1 MGDGS
6 DGALTIADGGQVS
19 GTSGTIG
26 SNAVGEVIVVGSD
39 GSGNGSNWSSTG
51 DLLVGDTGTGTL
63 AIQNGGTV
71 TVNGTSFIAYD
82 AGSQGTVTV
91 SGQDAGGNAASWT
104 SGGDLVIGQFGTG
117 ALTISDGGAVTNATG
132 YVGASGGS
140 AGTVVVSGRAGDGTA
155 STWTNSGDLRVGEE
169 SSGALTV
176 QDGGAVTVG
185 GDLAVGGFGGTGTVV
200 VTNAGQL
207 SSGSGMIGSNTGG
220 DGQVLVAGSGS
231 NWDTTGRITV
241 GGYATGSLRL
251 ADGGQVSSDDGV
263 VGSGAQGDVVV
274 TGAGTAWVN
283 TQQFTVGSFGA
294 GTLRIEDGGSI
305 ISNQGYIGANS
316 TGSVIVTGAGSNWL
330 VTDFS
335 LTVGNDGDGTLTI
348 EDGGRVRAGGG
359 LSLGVSAI
367 SSGNVILQGTAGSRA
382 TLETSQIEAGLG
394 AISFSVDGGLLRATR
409 DESNFFVDFDGYDV
423 TLGANGGVI
432 DTAGHDIGISP
443 RIVGAGDLIK
453 DGTGTLTLTGSNTY
467 TGGTTI
473 AAGTLQLGDGGAT
486 GSIVGDVLDNGRL
499 IFNRSDSITF
509 AGVISGT
516 GSLSQIG
523 TGTTTLTG
531 ANSYA
536 GGTTIAAGTL
546 RVSSNANLGV
556 AAGGVSFD
564 GGTLN
569 TTADM
574 TSGRD
579 VVFAG
584 IGTLVTDVGT
594 TFSHSGAISGAG
606 SFIKAGAGTAV
617 LTGNSGGYTG
627 AAQIEAGTLAV
638 NGIMG
643 GSLGVAA
650 TGRLEGLGRVG
661 TVSNSGVVAPG
672 FAGAMGTLTI
682 AGDYAGNGGRL
693 EIATALGEDDSPTSR
708 LVVNGNTSGATQVDV
723 INRGGLGGQTTEGI
737 KIIDILG
744 ASNGRFTLNG
754 NYVYQGDQA
763 MIAGA
768 YVYRLYQGGVSTPSD
783 GDWYLRSVL
792 LNPTPNDP
800 SPSEP
805 LPLYQPG
812 VPVYEIYAANLRA
825 LNTLPT
831 LQQRVGNRSWT
842 AGANEGSGVWG
853 RIEGARNRADAQSSA
868 SLSDQTVNS
877 WKMQLG
883 ADRALIST
891 PEGKRLMAGINIYY
905 GQATSQVRSVFGDG
919 SIATDGYGVGATLT
933 WYGVDGFYVDGE
945 VQMSWFD
952 SDLTSRILG
961 PLAKNNGEGQALG
974 IELGKRSPIGRKL
987 SVTPQLQ
994 MIYSNVDF
1002 DGFTDPTGAFVRAD
1016 RGDSLKSRLGL
1027 SLDRQNVWDG
1037 GRSHVYGLLNLN
1049 YDWLEGSRTLVSGTP
1064 IDRTEKRLWSELGI
1078 GASVNWG
1085 DRITLYGEASGG
1097 SPFRDFAS
1105 SYVLKG
1111 NVGVRLRF

>member
-1 MGDGS
+1 MSSLFADERDKVRQRAVLLSSTTIMALICSALDVAPVSAQSVTSTGAVTPAPVQTPIWATGAPIVVGDGT
-6 DGALTIADGGQVS
+6 DGTLTITDGGQIS

-26 SNAVGEVIVVGSD
+26 SNAIGDVTVAGSD
-39 GSGNGSNWSSTG
+39 GGGNSSTWSNTG
-51 DLLVGDTGTGTL
+51 DLLIGDTGTGTL
-63 AIQNGGTV
+63 TIQNGGVV
-71 TVNGTSFIAYD
+71 TVDGTSFVAYD
-82 AGSQGTVTV
+82 AGSAGTVIV
-91 SGQDAGGNAASWT
+91 SGQDAGGHAASWT

-185 GDLAVGGFGGTGTVV
+185 GDLAVGGFGGTGTVA

-251 ADGGQVSSDDGV
+251 ADRGQVSSDDGV

-283 TQQFTVGSFGA
+283 AQQFTVGSFGA

-473 AAGTLQLGDGGAT
+473 AAGTL
-486 GSIVGDVLDNGRL
+486 
-499 IFNRSDSITF
+499 
-509 AGVISGT
+509 
-516 GSLSQIG
+516 
-523 TGTTTLTG
+523 
-531 ANSYA
+531 
-536 GGTTIAAGTL
+536 
-546 RVSSNANLGV
+546 RVSSNANLGA

-584 IGTLVTDVGT
+584 TGTLVTDVGT

-606 SFIKAGAGTAV
+606 SFIKAGSGTAV

-708 LVVNGNTSGATQVDV
+708 LVVNGSTSGTTQVEV

-800 SPSEP
+800 SPSDP

-812 VPVYEIYAANLRA
+812 VPVYEIYAANLQA

-853 RIEGARNRADAQSSA
+853 RIEGARNRVDAQSST

-891 PEGKRLMAGINIYY
+891 PEGKRLMAGVNIYY
-905 GQATSQVRSVFGDG
+905 GRATSQVRSTFGDG

-974 IELGKRSPIGRKL
+974 IELGKRSPIGGEL